1 MTPGVGGPQS
11 FCHTGVTLVPFKAAV
26 IESQEVELK
35 LELPPGEIE
44 AFRHAP
50 VLGDPA
56 RRPVDQIT
64 TYFDTDKGELRKAG
78 YSLRLRRKGKSCHQT
93 VKQRGADSGGF
104 SSRAE
109 WETRVEEPQL
119 DFEALKAT
127 PVGKLLTRRDMRKR
141 LARVSETQVR
151 RTTWLIPLGASEI
164 ELILD
169 EGRVVS
175 DGREEPIS
183 EIELELKRGARSDL
197 FALAQMLGEG
207 LTLRMGVMSKSE
219 RGFRLLEG
227 RSARAHKA
235 EKVRLDPEMTIGEAF
250 AVIVQSC
257 LRHFR
262 LNEPLISSDMNA
274 AALHQA
280 RVAMRRLR
288 SALTLFK
295 PVLADADFPRL
306 RSELRW
312 FTDQLG
318 EARNLDVILAIGP
331 NDPARPDAALRRQ
344 LRERRKEAY
353 RRVQGALAERRLPA
367 LILDLVAWSEVGDWR
382 RKEEA
387 RQPIASFA
395 EARLDRAWKRVRR
408 QGKGLGAL
416 AAEDRHRLRIE
427 MKKLRYAVEFF
438 VSLAPRK
445 SRARQKLFSGHLRSL
460 QELLGELNDIETRR
474 QLAPELFEAGDLSLE
489 REVEGLIA
497 RAEQAYDA
505 MRALGPY
512 WR

>member
-1 MTPGVGGPQS
+1 M
-11 FCHTGVTLVPFKAAV
+11 

-56 RRPVDQIT
+56 RRPVDQLT
-64 TYFDTDKGELRKAG
+64 TYFDTGKGELRRAG

-109 WETRVEEPQL
+109 WETKVETPQL

-127 PVGKLLTRRDMRKR
+127 PVGKLLTKRDMRKR
-141 LARVSETQVR
+141 LATVSETQVR
-151 RTTWLIPLGASEI
+151 RTTWLIALGGSEI

-169 EGRVVS
+169 EGRVVGN
-175 DGREEPIS
+175 GREAPIS
-183 EIELELKRGARSDL
+183 EIELELKRGARADL
-197 FALAQMLGEG
+197 FALAQLLGEG

-219 RGFRLLEG
+219 RGFRLLAG

-235 EKVRLDPEMTIGEAF
+235 EKVRLDSKMTVGEAF
-250 AVIVQSC
+250 AIIVQSC

-262 LNEPLISSDMNA
+262 LNEPLVAGDPNS

-280 RVAMRRLR
+280 RVAIRRLR
-288 SALTLFK
+288 SALTLFR
-295 PVLADADFPRL
+295 PVLADADLPRL

-312 FTDQLG
+312 FAGQLG
-318 EARNLDVILAIGP
+318 DARNLDVILAAGP
-331 NDPARPDAALRRQ
+331 QEGVRPDPALRRQ
-344 LRERRKEAY
+344 LLRQRRQAY
-353 RRVQGALAERRLPA
+353 GRVQKALAERRLPG

-382 RKEEA
+382 RREAA
-387 RQPIASFA
+387 RQPIEAFA
-395 EARLDRAWKRVRR
+395 EARLDRAWKRVRKG
-408 QGKGLGAL
+408 GKAL
-416 AAEDRHRLRIE
+416 HSLAVEDRHGLRIE
-427 MKKLRYAVEFF
+427 MKKLRYAAEFF
-438 VSLAPRK
+438 AGLAPRN
-445 SRARQKLFSGHLRSL
+445 RRRRQKQFIGHLKDL
-460 QELLGELNDIETRR
+460 QELLGQLNDIETRR
-474 QLAPELFEAGDLSLE
+474 RLAPQLFEQDDVALE
-489 REVEGLIA
+489 TETAGLIA
-497 RAEQAYDA
+497 RAGQAYEA
-505 MRALGPY
+505 IRELGPY

>member
-1 MTPGVGGPQS
+1 
-11 FCHTGVTLVPFKAAV
+11 V

-35 LELPPGEIE
+35 LELPPGQVE

-56 RRPVDQIT
+56 RRPVDQLT

-78 YSLRLRRKGKSCHQT
+78 YSLRLRKKGKSCLQT
-93 VKQRGADSGGF
+93 VKHRGADSGGF

-109 WETRVEEPQL
+109 WETKVETPQL

-127 PVGKLLTRRDMRKR
+127 PVGKLLSKRDMRKR
-141 LARVSETQVR
+141 LAQVSETQVR
-151 RTTWLIPLGASEI
+151 RTTWAIPLGASEI

-175 DGREEPIS
+175 DGREMPIN
-183 EIELELKRGARSDL
+183 EIELELKRGARADL

-219 RGFRLLEG
+219 RGFRLLED

-235 EKVRLDPEMTIGEAF
+235 EKVKLDPGMTIGEAF

-262 LNEPLISSDMNA
+262 LNEPLIASDMNA

-288 SALTLFK
+288 SALTLFR
-295 PVLADADFPRL
+295 PVLVDADFPPL

-318 EARNLDVILAIGP
+318 DARNLDVILATRPQEGVQP
-331 NDPARPDAALRRQ
+331 DPALRRQ
-344 LRERRKEAY
+344 VRRQRKEAY
-353 RRVQGALAERRLPA
+353 QRVQRALAERRLPA
-367 LILDLVAWSEVGDWR
+367 LILDLVAWSQVGDWR
-382 RKEEA
+382 RQDMA
-387 RQPIASFA
+387 RQPIEAFA
-395 EARLDRAWKRVRR
+395 QARLDRAWKRVRR
-408 QGKGLGAL
+408 QGKAL
-416 AAEDRHRLRIE
+416 ATLAVEDRHRLRIE
-427 MKKLRYAVEFF
+427 AKKLRYASEFF
-438 VSLAPRK
+438 AGLAPRN
-445 SRARQKLFSGHLRSL
+445 RRRQQKLFTGHLRNL

-474 QLAPELFEAGDLSLE
+474 QLAPQLFEAGDGAVDGDAADLMGRS
-489 REVEGLIA
+489 
-497 RAEQAYDA
+497 EQAYVA
-505 MRALGPY
+505 MRELGPY

>member
-1 MTPGVGGPQS
+1 M
-11 FCHTGVTLVPFKAAV
+11 

-44 AFRHAP
+44 AFRHVPA
-50 VLGDPA
+50 LGDPA

-64 TYFDTDKGELRKAG
+64 TYFDTDRGELRKAG
-78 YSLRLRRKGKSCHQT
+78 YSLRLRTKGRSCHQT

-109 WETRVEEPQL
+109 WEKKVETPQL

-127 PVGKLLTRRDMRKR
+127 PVGKLLTRRDMKKR
-141 LARVSETQVR
+141 LSPVSETRVR
-151 RTTWLIPLGASEI
+151 RTTWLISLGPSEI

-175 DGREEPIS
+175 DGREAPIS
-183 EIELELKRGARSDL
+183 EVELELKRGARADL
-197 FALAQMLGEG
+197 FALAQTLGEG

-219 RGFRLLEG
+219 RGFRLLED
-227 RSARAHKA
+227 RRARAHKA
-235 EKVRLDPEMTIGEAF
+235 EKIRLDPGMTIGEAF

-262 LNEPLISSDMNA
+262 LNEPLVASDMNA

-288 SALTLFK
+288 SALTLFR
-295 PVLADADFPRL
+295 PVLADPDFARL
-306 RSELRW
+306 RSELRR

-318 EARNLDVILAIGP
+318 DARNLDVILATRPGQSG
-331 NDPARPDAALRRQ
+331 RPDPALRRQ
-344 LRERRKEAY
+344 LRAQRKHAY
-353 RRVQGALAERRLPA
+353 RRVQRALAERRLPS

-382 RKEEA
+382 GQEPA
-387 RQPIASFA
+387 RQAIGSFA
-395 EARLDRAWKRVRR
+395 QARLDRAWKRVGK
-408 QGKGLGAL
+408 QGRALGSL
-416 AAEDRHRLRIE
+416 TAEDRHRLRIE
-427 MKKLRYAVEFF
+427 MKKLRYAAEFF
-438 VSLAPRK
+438 ESLAHRK
-445 SRARQKLFSGHLRSL
+445 RRRQQKLFTAHLRDL
-460 QELLGELNDIETRR
+460 QELLGDLNDIETRLR
-474 QLAPELFEAGDLSLE
+474 LAPQLFEKGAPE
-489 REVEGLIA
+489 AETAGLIA
-497 RAEQAYDA
+497 RAERAFEA
-505 MRALGPY
+505 MREAGPY

>member
-1 MTPGVGGPQS
+1 MR
-11 FCHTGVTLVPFKAAV
+11 CHTSVTLIKSNAPV

-44 AFRHAP
+44 AFRHVP

-78 YSLRLRRKGKSCHQT
+78 YSLRLRTKGRSCHQT

-109 WETRVEEPQL
+109 WEKKVETPQL
-119 DFEALKAT
+119 DLEALKAT
-127 PVGKLLTRRDMRKR
+127 PVGKLLTKRDMKKR
-141 LARVSETQVR
+141 LSPVSETQVR
-151 RTTWLIPLGASEI
+151 RTTWLISLGPSEI

-175 DGREEPIS
+175 DGREAPIS
-183 EIELELKRGARSDL
+183 EIELELKRGARADL
-197 FALAQMLGEG
+197 FALAQTLGEG

-219 RGFRLLEG
+219 RGFHLLED
-227 RSARAHKA
+227 RRARAHKA

-262 LNEPLISSDMNA
+262 LNEPLVASDMNA
-274 AALHQA
+274 VALHQA

-288 SALTLFK
+288 SALTLFR
-295 PVLADADFPRL
+295 PVLADSDLPRL

-318 EARNLDVILAIGP
+318 DARNLDVILATRPEQGG
-331 NDPARPDAALRRQ
+331 RPDPALRRQ
-344 LRERRKEAY
+344 LSVQRKQAY
-353 RRVQGALAERRLPA
+353 RRVQRALAERRLPS

-382 RKEEA
+382 RREPA
-387 RQPIASFA
+387 RQAAEPFA
-395 EARLDRAWKRVRR
+395 QARLDRSWKRVRK
-408 QGKGLGAL
+408 QGRALGSL
-416 AAEDRHRLRIE
+416 TVEDRHRLRIE
-427 MKKLRYAVEFF
+427 MKKLRYAAELFE
-438 VSLAPRK
+438 SLAHRN
-445 SRARQKLFSGHLRSL
+445 RRRQQKLFTGHLRDL
-460 QELLGELNDIETRR
+460 QELLGDLNDIETRR
-474 QLAPELFEAGDLSLE
+474 QLAPQLFE
-489 REVEGLIA
+489 EGAPEAETAALIA
-497 RAEQAYDA
+497 RAEQAYEA
-505 MRALGPY
+505 MTETGPY

>member
-1 MTPGVGGPQS
+1 
-11 FCHTGVTLVPFKAAV
+11 V

-35 LELPPGEIE
+35 LELSPGEIA
-44 AFRHAP
+44 AFRNAA

-56 RRPVDQIT
+56 RRPVDQLT
-64 TYFDTDKGELRKAG
+64 TYFDTDKGDLRKAG

-109 WETRVEEPQL
+109 WETRVETAQL

-141 LARVSETQVR
+141 LGQVSETQVR
-151 RTTWLIPLGASEI
+151 RTTWLIALGASEI

-175 DGREEPIS
+175 DGREAPIS
-183 EIELELKRGARSDL
+183 EIELELKRGARADL

-207 LTLRMGVMSKSE
+207 LILRMGVVSKSE
-219 RGFRLLEG
+219 RGFRLLED

-235 EKVRLDPEMTIGEAF
+235 EKIRLDPGMAIGEGF

-262 LNEPLISSDMNA
+262 LNEPLVASDLNA

-288 SALTLFK
+288 SALTLFR
-295 PVLADADFPRL
+295 PVLIDADFARL

-318 EARNLDVILAIGP
+318 DARNLDVILA
-331 NDPARPDAALRRQ
+331 ARPPEGAQPDPALRRQ
-344 LRERRKEAY
+344 LRGWRKQAY
-353 RRVQGALAERRLPA
+353 QHVQSALAERRLPA
-367 LILDLVAWSEVGDWR
+367 LILDLVAWSEAGDWR
-382 RKEEA
+382 SEEPA
-387 RQPIASFA
+387 GQPIRPFA
-395 EARLDRAWKRVRR
+395 EARLDRAWKRVRE

-416 AAEDRHRLRIE
+416 AVEDRHRLRIE
-427 MKKLRYAVEFF
+427 MKKLRYATEFF

-445 SRARQKLFSGHLRSL
+445 PRSRQKLFMGHLRNL
-460 QELLGELNDIETRR
+460 QELLGGLNDIETRR
-474 QLAPELFEAGDLSLE
+474 QLAPQLFEGGDGV
-489 REVEGLIA
+489 REAEAAALIA
-497 RAEQAYDA
+497 RAEQAYES
-505 MRALGPY
+505 MRELGPY